1 MSETRLPSFPAGT
14 AADAAPAGAP
24 GAAGPGAAERGG
36 LPAAGSAPAR
46 DAAAAAFG
54 ELYAIVARLRAPGG
68 CPWDREQTPR
78 SMRGAIVEEAYE
90 LVEAIDELDPA
101 HIAEEA
107 GDLVL
112 NILMVAYMHEE
123 AGDFGVAG
131 SLALIAEKLVRRHP
145 HVFGDAK
152 ADTSEKVLAQWA
164 EIKEKVEGRPR
175 KDSLLDEVS
184 KALPTLERAWK
195 LQKKA
200 AKAGFDW
207 PDTAGPWA
215 KAHEELDEIHEAV
228 LAAEA
233 DAARRLA
240 AKAAAAAVRPAPAA
254 MAGVDLAAT
263 ATAAVDADEGPD
275 PLLEEE
281 IGDLIFS
288 IVNISRAH
296 GVDPS
301 LALARANEKFT
312 RRFRH
317 VERRMAEKG
326 LEMKP
331 GALATMDAF
340 WEEAKALERG
350 GKA

>member
-1 MSETRLPSFPAGT
+1 MSETRLPSTSAAAG
-14 AADAAPAGAP
+14 ALGAAVAGRGADAAM
-24 GAAGPGAAERGG
+24 
-36 LPAAGSAPAR
+36 PAAGSDQAR
-46 DAAAAAFG
+46 AAATAAFG
-54 ELYAIVARLRAPGG
+54 ELYAIVARLRAPDG

-101 HIAEEA
+101 HTAEEA
-107 GDLVL
+107 GDLIL
-112 NILMVAYMHEE
+112 NIVMVSYMHEE
-123 AGDFGVAG
+123 AGDFSVAG
-131 SLALIAEKLVRRHP
+131 ALDLIAEKLIRRHP
-145 HVFGDAK
+145 HVFGDSK

-164 EIKEKVEGRPR
+164 EIKEKVEGRPK
-175 KDSLLDEVS
+175 KDSILDEVS

-207 PDTAGPWA
+207 PDTDGSWA

-233 DAARRLA
+233 AAEADAARRA
-240 AKAAAAAVRPAPAA
+240 DAKAAAEASRPAPAA
-254 MAGVDLAAT
+254 LSGIDLAAAPAT
-263 ATAAVDADEGPD
+263 TAAAALDEGPD
-275 PLLEEE
+275 PRLEEE

-317 VERRMAEKG
+317 VEKRMAEEG
-326 LEMKP
+326 LEMKR
-331 GALATMDAF
+331 GALDSMDAF
-340 WEEAKALERG
+340 WEEAKKLERG
-350 GKA
+350 GKD

>member
-1 MSETRLPSFPAGT
+1 MSDTRSPST
-14 AADAAPAGAP
+14 
-24 GAAGPGAAERGG
+24 AGPAMQ
-36 LPAAGSAPAR
+36 AAGSDAAR
-46 DAAAAAFG
+46 DAATAAFG
-54 ELYAIVARLRAPGG
+54 ELYAIVARLRAPDG

-78 SMRGAIVEEAYE
+78 SMRSAIVEEAYE

-101 HIAEEA
+101 HTAEEA
-107 GDLVL
+107 GDLLL

-123 AGDFGVAG
+123 SGDFSVAG
-131 SLALIAEKLVRRHP
+131 SLGLIAEKLVRRHP
-145 HVFGDAK
+145 HVFGDAE

-164 EIKEKVEGRPR
+164 EIKEKVEGRPK
-175 KDSLLDEVS
+175 KDSILDEVS

-207 PDTAGPWA
+207 PDSEGPWA

-233 DAARRLA
+233 DAARRAA
-240 AKAAAAAVRPAPAA
+240 AKATAPAGA
-254 MAGVDLAAT
+254 APASAADL
-263 ATAAVDADEGPD
+263 DEGPD
-275 PLLEEE
+275 PRLEEE
-281 IGDLIFS
+281 IGDLLFS
-288 IVNISRAH
+288 IVNVSRAH

-317 VERRMAEKG
+317 VERRMAEEG
-326 LEMKP
+326 LEMKS
-331 GALATMDAF
+331 GALAAMDAF
-340 WEEAKALERG
+340 WDEAKGLEKEAR
-350 GKA
+350 

>member
-1 MSETRLPSFPAGT
+1 MSETRLPPSS
-14 AADAAPAGAP
+14 
-24 GAAGPGAAERGG
+24 
-36 LPAAGSAPAR
+36 AAGSDSAR

-54 ELYAIVARLRAPGG
+54 ELYAIVARLRAPDG

-101 HIAEEA
+101 HTAEEA

-123 AGDFGVAG
+123 AGDFSVAG
-131 SLALIAEKLVRRHP
+131 SLGLIAEKLVRRHP

-164 EIKEKVEGRPR
+164 EIKEKVEGRPK
-175 KDSLLDEVS
+175 KDSILDGVS

-207 PDTAGPWA
+207 PDSEGPWA
-215 KAHEELDEIHEAV
+215 KAHEELDEIHDAV

-233 DAARRLA
+233 DAARRA
-240 AKAAAAAVRPAPAA
+240 DAAAAAV
-254 MAGVDLAAT
+254 
-263 ATAAVDADEGPD
+263 DEGPD
-275 PLLEEE
+275 PRLEEE

-317 VERRMAEKG
+317 VEKRMAEQG
-326 LEMKP
+326 LEMKR
-331 GALATMDAF
+331 GALDTMDAF
-340 WEEAKALERG
+340 WEEAKKLEKEAR
-350 GKA
+350 

>member
-1 MSETRLPSFPAGT
+1 M
-14 AADAAPAGAP
+14 
-24 GAAGPGAAERGG
+24 
-36 LPAAGSAPAR
+36 PAAGSDAAR
-46 DAAAAAFG
+46 EAAAAAFG
-54 ELYAIVARLRAPGG
+54 ELYAIVARLRAPDG

-78 SMRGAIVEEAYE
+78 SMRGALVEEAYE
-90 LVEAIDELDPA
+90 LVEAIDEFDPA
-101 HIAEEA
+101 HTAEEA

-123 AGDFGVAG
+123 AGDFSVAG
-131 SLALIAEKLVRRHP
+131 SLALNAEKLVRRHP

-164 EIKEKVEGRPR
+164 EIKEKVEGRPK
-175 KDSLLDEVS
+175 KDSLLDGVS

-207 PDTAGPWA
+207 PDTEGPWA

-233 DAARRLA
+233 DAARRA
-240 AKAAAAAVRPAPAA
+240 AARTAAAARPAPSA
-254 MAGVDLAAT
+254 MSGIDLAA
-263 ATAAVDADEGPD
+263 APAAAASAAPAADEGPD
-275 PLLEEE
+275 PRLEEE

-317 VERRMAEKG
+317 VERRMAEEG
-326 LEMKP
+326 LEMKS
-331 GALATMDAF
+331 GALDAMDAF
-340 WEEAKALERG
+340 WEEAKRLEKEAR
-350 GKA
+350 

>member
-1 MSETRLPSFPAGT
+1 
-14 AADAAPAGAP
+14 
-24 GAAGPGAAERGG
+24 
-36 LPAAGSAPAR
+36 
-46 DAAAAAFG
+46 
-54 ELYAIVARLRAPGG
+54 
-68 CPWDREQTPR
+68 
-78 SMRGAIVEEAYE
+78 MRGALVEEAYE

-101 HIAEEA
+101 HTAEEA
-107 GDLVL
+107 GDLLL
-112 NILMVAYMHEE
+112 NILMVSYMHEE
-123 AGDFGVAG
+123 TGDFSVAECLG
-131 SLALIAEKLVRRHP
+131 LIAEKLVRRHP
-145 HVFGDAK
+145 HVFGDAE

-164 EIKEKVEGRPR
+164 EIKEKVEGRPK
-175 KDSLLDEVS
+175 KDSILDEVS

-207 PDTAGPWA
+207 PDSEGPWA

-233 DAARRLA
+233 DAARRAA
-240 AKAAAAAVRPAPAA
+240 AKATAPAGA
-254 MAGVDLAAT
+254 APASAADL
-263 ATAAVDADEGPD
+263 DEGPD
-275 PLLEEE
+275 PRLEEE

-317 VERRMAEKG
+317 VERRMAEEG
-326 LEMKP
+326 LEMKS
-331 GALATMDAF
+331 GALAAMDAF
-340 WEEAKALERG
+340 WDEAKGLEKEAR
-350 GKA
+350 

>member
-1 MSETRLPSFPAGT
+1 MSDTRSTSAAAAKAG
-14 AADAAPAGAP
+14 AGAP
-24 GAAGPGAAERGG
+24 GAAM
-36 LPAAGSAPAR
+36 PAAGSAPSR
-46 DAAAAAFG
+46 EAAAAAFG
-54 ELYAIVARLRAPGG
+54 ELYGIVARLRAPGG

-101 HIAEEA
+101 HTAEEA

-123 AGDFGVAG
+123 AGDFSVAE

-164 EIKEKVEGRPR
+164 EIKEKVEGRPK
-175 KDSLLDEVS
+175 KDSILDEVS

-207 PDTAGPWA
+207 PDTEGPWA

-233 DAARRLA
+233 DAARR
-240 AKAAAAAVRPAPAA
+240 AAALDDV
-254 MAGVDLAAT
+254 VLD
-263 ATAAVDADEGPD
+263 DGPD
-275 PLLEEE
+275 PRLEEE

-312 RRFRH
+312 SRFRH
-317 VERRMAEKG
+317 VEKRMAEEG
-326 LEMKP
+326 LEMKS
-331 GALATMDAF
+331 GALDTMDAF
-340 WEEAKALERG
+340 WEEAKKLERS
-350 GKA
+350 

>member
-1 MSETRLPSFPAGT
+1 MSDTRSPSAT
-14 AADAAPAGAP
+14 AGA
-24 GAAGPGAAERGG
+24 AM
-36 LPAAGSAPAR
+36 PAAGSGAAR

-54 ELYAIVARLRAPGG
+54 ELYAIVARLRAPDG

-78 SMRGAIVEEAYE
+78 SMRGAIVEEGYE

-101 HIAEEA
+101 HTAEEA
-107 GDLVL
+107 GDLIL

-123 AGDFGVAG
+123 AGDFSVAG
-131 SLALIAEKLVRRHP
+131 SLGLIAEKLVRRHP

-175 KDSLLDEVS
+175 KDSVLDGVS

-207 PDTAGPWA
+207 PDSEGPWA

-233 DAARRLA
+233 SAAR
-240 AKAAAAAVRPAPAA
+240 KAAARAAAPAA
-254 MAGVDLAAT
+254 PGRVGT
-263 ATAAVDADEGPD
+263 DEGPD
-275 PLLEEE
+275 PRLEEE

-317 VERRMAEKG
+317 VERRMAEEG
-326 LEMKP
+326 LEMRP
-331 GALATMDAF
+331 GALGPMDAF
-340 WEEAKALERG
+340 WEEAKRLERE
-350 GKA
+350 AR

>member
-1 MSETRLPSFPAGT
+1 MSDTRSPSAT
-14 AADAAPAGAP
+14 AGA
-24 GAAGPGAAERGG
+24 AM
-36 LPAAGSAPAR
+36 PAAGSGAAR
-46 DAAAAAFG
+46 DAAAATFG
-54 ELYAIVARLRAPGG
+54 ELYAIVARLRAPDG

-78 SMRGAIVEEAYE
+78 SMRGAIVEEGYE

-101 HIAEEA
+101 HTAEEA
-107 GDLVL
+107 GDLIL

-123 AGDFGVAG
+123 AGDFSVAG
-131 SLALIAEKLVRRHP
+131 SLGLIAEKLVRRHP

-175 KDSLLDEVS
+175 KDSILDGVS

-207 PDTAGPWA
+207 PDSEGPWA

-233 DAARRLA
+233 SAAR
-240 AKAAAAAVRPAPAA
+240 KAAARAAAPAA
-254 MAGVDLAAT
+254 PERVGT
-263 ATAAVDADEGPD
+263 DEGPD
-275 PLLEEE
+275 PRLEEE

-317 VERRMAEKG
+317 VERRMAEEG
-326 LEMKP
+326 LEMRP
-331 GALATMDAF
+331 GALGPMDAF
-340 WEEAKALERG
+340 WEEAKRLERE
-350 GKA
+350 AR